1 MRAFV
6 RVFRLPTLHSAT
18 TVQVMSNP
26 NPPRKRAS
34 DSERD
39 AAAKHLQEA
48 FADGQI
54 SMSEFDERSRALYAA
69 TYADEL
75 PALVED
81 LSPVKRPDR
90 EASPSH
96 TLVTGESGGSAF
108 TLSLMGGSERTGQWL
123 VAPTHTSITL
133 MGGNAL
139 DLREARLASR
149 ETIIN
154 AVAIMG
160 GIDIIVPEDVRVVD
174 DGLGIMGGF
183 GKEDHPSC
191 TVSVAQL
198 PADAPVVRVRGL
210 ALMGGVGIT
219 RAARGARVR

>member
-1 MRAFV
+1 MNS
-6 RVFRLPTLHSAT
+6 PT
-18 TVQVMSNP
+18 
-26 NPPRKRAS
+26 PPRKRAS
-34 DSERD
+34 DAERD
-39 AAAKHLQEA
+39 TAAKHLQEA
-48 FADGQI
+48 FADGQL
-54 SMSEFDERSRALYAA
+54 SMSEFDDRSRALYAA

-75 PALVED
+75 PALVAD

-90 EASPSH
+90 KDPPLHA
-96 TLVTGESGGSAF
+96 LVTGESGGSAF
-108 TLSLMGGSERTGQWL
+108 SLCIMGGTERAGQWL

-149 ETIIN
+149 ETTIYAIS
-154 AVAIMG
+154 IMG
-160 GIDIIVPEDVRVVD
+160 GIDIVVPEDVRVID
-174 DGLGIMGGF
+174 DGVGIMGGF
-183 GKEDHPSC
+183 GMEDHPSC

-198 PADAPVVRVRGL
+198 PADAPVIRVRGL

>member
-1 MRAFV
+1 MD
-6 RVFRLPTLHSAT
+6 
-18 TVQVMSNP
+18 NP
-26 NPPRKRAS
+26 NSPRKRAS
-34 DSERD
+34 DAERD
-39 AAAKHLQEA
+39 TAAKHLQEA

-54 SMSEFDERSRALYAA
+54 SMTEFDERSRALYAA

-90 EASPSH
+90 EAFPSH
-96 TLVTGESGGSAF
+96 ALVTGESGGSAF
-108 TLSLMGGSERTGQWL
+108 TLSVMGGSERTGQWL
-123 VAPTHTSITL
+123 MAPTHTSLTL

-139 DLREARLASR
+139 DLREARFAAH
-149 ETIIN
+149 ETTVN

-160 GIDIIVPEDVRVVD
+160 GIDIIVPEDVRVID
-174 DGLGIMGGF
+174 DGIGIMGGF
-183 GKEDHPSC
+183 GLEDHPSC

-198 PADAPVVRVRGL
+198 PADAPVIRVRGL

>member
-1 MRAFV
+1 MN
-6 RVFRLPTLHSAT
+6 
-18 TVQVMSNP
+18 NP

-34 DSERD
+34 DAERD
-39 AAAKHLQEA
+39 TAAKHLQEA

-54 SMSEFDERSRALYAA
+54 SMSEFDDRSRARYAA

-90 EASPSH
+90 PTPATTSAGSRAV
-96 TLVTGESGGSAF
+96 VTGESNGSAF
-108 TLSLMGGSERTGQWL
+108 SLSLMGGSERSGQWL
-123 VAPTHTSITL
+123 VAPMHTSLTL

-149 ETIIN
+149 ETTIN

-174 DGLGIMGGF
+174 DGIGIMGGF
-183 GKEDHPSC
+183 GVEDHDSC
-191 TVSVAQL
+191 TVSVAEL

>member
-34 DSERD
+34 DAERD
-39 AAAKHLQEA
+39 TAAKHLQEA

-96 TLVTGESGGSAF
+96 TLVTGEPGGSAF

-149 ETIIN
+149 ETTIY
-154 AVAIMG
+154 ALSIMG
-160 GIDIIVPEDVRVVD
+160 GVDIIVPEDVRVVD
-174 DGLGIMGGF
+174 DGIGIMGGF

>member
-1 MRAFV
+1 MDN
-6 RVFRLPTLHSAT
+6 PT
-18 TVQVMSNP
+18 
-26 NPPRKRAS
+26 PPRKRAS
-34 DSERD
+34 DAERD
-39 AAAKHLQEA
+39 TAAKHLQDA

-54 SMSEFDERSRALYAA
+54 SMAEFDERSRALYAA

-75 PALVED
+75 PGLVED

-108 TLSLMGGSERTGQWL
+108 TLSVMGGSERTGQWL
-123 VAPTHTSITL
+123 MAPTHTSLTL

-139 DLREARLASR
+139 DLREARFAAH
-149 ETIIN
+149 ETTVN

-160 GIDIIVPEDVRVVD
+160 GIDIIVPEDVRVID
-174 DGLGIMGGF
+174 DGIGIMGGF
-183 GKEDHPSC
+183 GIEDHPSC
-191 TVSVAQL
+191 TVPVAQL
-198 PADAPVVRVRGL
+198 PADAPVIRVRGL

>member
-1 MRAFV
+1 MDN
-6 RVFRLPTLHSAT
+6 PT
-18 TVQVMSNP
+18 
-26 NPPRKRAS
+26 PPRKRAS
-34 DSERD
+34 DAERD
-39 AAAKHLQEA
+39 TAAKHLQDA

-54 SMSEFDERSRALYAA
+54 SMAEFDERSRALYAA

-75 PALVED
+75 PGLVED

-108 TLSLMGGSERTGQWL
+108 TLSVMGGSERTGQWL
-123 VAPTHTSITL
+123 VAPTHTSLTL

-139 DLREARLASR
+139 DLREARFAAH
-149 ETIIN
+149 ETTVN

-160 GIDIIVPEDVRVVD
+160 GIDIIVPDDVRVID
-174 DGLGIMGGF
+174 DGIGIMGGF
-183 GKEDHPSC
+183 GIEDHPSC
-191 TVSVAQL
+191 TVPVAQL
-198 PADAPVVRVRGL
+198 PADAPVIRVRGL

>member
-1 MRAFV
+1 MDN
-6 RVFRLPTLHSAT
+6 PT
-18 TVQVMSNP
+18 
-26 NPPRKRAS
+26 PPRKRAS
-34 DSERD
+34 DAERD
-39 AAAKHLQEA
+39 TAAKHLQDA

-54 SMSEFDERSRALYAA
+54 TMAEFDERSRALYAA

-81 LSPVKRPDR
+81 LSPVKHADR
-90 EASPSH
+90 EVCPPRA
-96 TLVTGESGGSAF
+96 LVTGERGGSAF
-108 TLSLMGGSERTGQWL
+108 TLSVMGGSERTGQWL
-123 VAPTHTSITL
+123 MAPTHTSLTL

-139 DLREARLASR
+139 DLREARFAAH
-149 ETIIN
+149 ETTVN

-160 GIDIIVPEDVRVVD
+160 GIDIIVPEDVRVID
-174 DGLGIMGGF
+174 DGIGIMGGF
-183 GKEDHPSC
+183 GLEDHPSC

-198 PADAPVVRVRGL
+198 PADAPVIRVRGL

>member
-1 MRAFV
+1 MDN
-6 RVFRLPTLHSAT
+6 PT
-18 TVQVMSNP
+18 
-26 NPPRKRAS
+26 PPRKRAS
-34 DSERD
+34 DAERD
-39 AAAKHLQEA
+39 TAAKHLQDA

-54 SMSEFDERSRALYAA
+54 TMAEFDERSRALYAA

-75 PALVED
+75 PGLVED

-108 TLSLMGGSERTGQWL
+108 TLSVMGGSERTGQWL
-123 VAPTHTSITL
+123 MAPTHTSLTL

-139 DLREARLASR
+139 DLREARFAAH
-149 ETIIN
+149 ETTVN

-160 GIDIIVPEDVRVVD
+160 GIDIIVPEDVRVID
-174 DGLGIMGGF
+174 DGIGIMGGF
-183 GKEDHPSC
+183 GIEDHPSC
-191 TVSVAQL
+191 TVPVAQL
-198 PADAPVVRVRGL
+198 PADAPVIRVRGL

>member
-1 MRAFV
+1 MDN
-6 RVFRLPTLHSAT
+6 PT
-18 TVQVMSNP
+18 
-26 NPPRKRAS
+26 PPRKRAS
-34 DSERD
+34 DAERD
-39 AAAKHLQEA
+39 TAAKHLQDA

-54 SMSEFDERSRALYAA
+54 SMAEFDERSRALYAA

-75 PALVED
+75 PGLVED

-108 TLSLMGGSERTGQWL
+108 TLSVMGGSERTGQWL
-123 VAPTHTSITL
+123 MAPTHTSLTL

-139 DLREARLASR
+139 DLREARFAAH
-149 ETIIN
+149 ETTVN

-160 GIDIIVPEDVRVVD
+160 GIDIIVPDDVRVID
-174 DGLGIMGGF
+174 DGIGIMGGF
-183 GKEDHPSC
+183 GIEDHPSC
-191 TVSVAQL
+191 TVSVADL
-198 PADAPVVRVRGL
+198 PADAPVVRVRGF
-210 ALMGGVGIT
+210 ALMGGVGII

>member
-1 MRAFV
+1 MD
-6 RVFRLPTLHSAT
+6 
-18 TVQVMSNP
+18 NP
-26 NPPRKRAS
+26 NPLRKRAS
-34 DSERD
+34 DAERD
-39 AAAKHLQEA
+39 KAAQHLQEA

-75 PALVED
+75 PALMED
-81 LSPVKRPDR
+81 LSPVKRPDQ
-90 EASPSH
+90 ETSPSH

-108 TLSLMGGSERTGQWL
+108 TLSVMGGSERTGQWL
-123 VAPTHTSITL
+123 VAPMHTSLTL

-149 ETIIN
+149 ETTIN

-174 DGLGIMGGF
+174 DGIGIMGGF
-183 GKEDHPSC
+183 GIEDHPSC
-191 TVSVAQL
+191 SVSVAQL

-219 RAARGARVR
+219 RAARGTRVR

>member
-1 MRAFV
+1 MDN
-6 RVFRLPTLHSAT
+6 PT
-18 TVQVMSNP
+18 
-26 NPPRKRAS
+26 PPRKRAS
-34 DSERD
+34 DAERD
-39 AAAKHLQEA
+39 TAAKHLQDA

-54 SMSEFDERSRALYAA
+54 TMAEFDERSRALYAA

-75 PALVED
+75 PGLVED

-96 TLVTGESGGSAF
+96 ALVTGESGGSAF
-108 TLSLMGGSERTGQWL
+108 TLSVMGGSERTGQWL
-123 VAPTHTSITL
+123 VAPMHTSLTL

-139 DLREARLASR
+139 DLREARLAAR
-149 ETIIN
+149 ETTVN

-160 GIDIIVPEDVRVVD
+160 GIDIIVPDDVRVID
-174 DGLGIMGGF
+174 DGIGIMGGF
-183 GKEDHPSC
+183 GIEDHPSC
-191 TVSVAQL
+191 TVPVAQL
-198 PADAPVVRVRGL
+198 PADAPVIRVRGL

>member
-1 MRAFV
+1 MDN
-6 RVFRLPTLHSAT
+6 PT
-18 TVQVMSNP
+18 
-26 NPPRKRAS
+26 PPRKRAS
-34 DSERD
+34 DAERD
-39 AAAKHLQEA
+39 TAAKHLQDA

-54 SMSEFDERSRALYAA
+54 SMAEFDERSRALYAA

-75 PALVED
+75 PGLVED

-108 TLSLMGGSERTGQWL
+108 TLSVMGGSERTGQWL
-123 VAPTHTSITL
+123 MAPTHTSLTL

-139 DLREARLASR
+139 DLREARFAAH
-149 ETIIN
+149 ETTVN

-160 GIDIIVPEDVRVVD
+160 GIDIIVPDDVRVID
-174 DGLGIMGGF
+174 DGIGIMGGF
-183 GKEDHPSC
+183 GIEDHPSC
-191 TVSVAQL
+191 TVPVAQL
-198 PADAPVVRVRGL
+198 PADAPVIRVRGL

>member
-1 MRAFV
+1 MDN
-6 RVFRLPTLHSAT
+6 PT
-18 TVQVMSNP
+18 
-26 NPPRKRAS
+26 PPRKRAS
-34 DSERD
+34 DAERD
-39 AAAKHLQEA
+39 TAAKHLQDA

-54 SMSEFDERSRALYAA
+54 SMAEFDERSRALYAA

-75 PALVED
+75 PGLVED

-108 TLSLMGGSERTGQWL
+108 TLSVMGGSERTGQWL
-123 VAPTHTSITL
+123 MAPTHTSLTL

-139 DLREARLASR
+139 DLREARFAAH
-149 ETIIN
+149 ETTVN

-160 GIDIIVPEDVRVVD
+160 GIDIIVPDDVRVID
-174 DGLGIMGGF
+174 DGIGIMGGF
-183 GKEDHPSC
+183 GIEDHPSC
-191 TVSVAQL
+191 TVPVAQL
-198 PADAPVVRVRGL
+198 PADAPVIRVRGL

-219 RAARGARVR
+219 CAARGARVR

>member
-1 MRAFV
+1 MDS
-6 RVFRLPTLHSAT
+6 PT
-18 TVQVMSNP
+18 
-26 NPPRKRAS
+26 PPRKRAS
-34 DSERD
+34 DAERD
-39 AAAKHLQEA
+39 TAAKHLQEA
-48 FADGQI
+48 FADGQL
-54 SMSEFDERSRALYAA
+54 SMSEFDDRSRALYAA

-75 PALVED
+75 PALVAD

-90 EASPSH
+90 KDPPPHA
-96 TLVTGESGGSAF
+96 LVTGESGGSAF
-108 TLSLMGGSERTGQWL
+108 SLCIMGGTERTGQWL

-149 ETIIN
+149 ETTIYAIS
-154 AVAIMG
+154 IMG
-160 GIDIIVPEDVRVVD
+160 GIDIVVPEDVRVID
-174 DGLGIMGGF
+174 DGVGIMGGF
-183 GKEDHPSC
+183 GMEDHPSC

-198 PADAPVVRVRGL
+198 PADAPVIRVRGL

>member
-1 MRAFV
+1 MDN
-6 RVFRLPTLHSAT
+6 PT
-18 TVQVMSNP
+18 
-26 NPPRKRAS
+26 PPRKRAS
-34 DSERD
+34 DAERD
-39 AAAKHLQEA
+39 TAAKHLQDA

-54 SMSEFDERSRALYAA
+54 SMAEFDERSRALYAA

-75 PALVED
+75 PGLVED

-108 TLSLMGGSERTGQWL
+108 TLSVMGGSERTGQWL
-123 VAPTHTSITL
+123 MAPTHTSLTL

-139 DLREARLASR
+139 DLREARFAAH
-149 ETIIN
+149 ETTVN

-160 GIDIIVPEDVRVVD
+160 GIDIIVPEDVRVID
-174 DGLGIMGGF
+174 DGIGIMGGF

-191 TVSVAQL
+191 TVSVADL
-198 PADAPVVRVRGL
+198 PADAPVVRVRGF
-210 ALMGGVGIT
+210 ALMGGVGII

>member
-1 MRAFV
+1 MN
-6 RVFRLPTLHSAT
+6 
-18 TVQVMSNP
+18 NP

-34 DSERD
+34 DAERD
-39 AAAKHLQEA
+39 TAAKHLQEA

-54 SMSEFDERSRALYAA
+54 SMSEFDDRSRALYAA

-90 EASPSH
+90 PTPATTSAGSRAV
-96 TLVTGESGGSAF
+96 VTGESNGSAF
-108 TLSLMGGSERTGQWL
+108 SLSLMGGSERSGQWL
-123 VAPTHTSITL
+123 VAPMHTSLTL

-149 ETIIN
+149 ETTIN

-174 DGLGIMGGF
+174 DGIGIMGGF
-183 GKEDHPSC
+183 GVEDHDSC
-191 TVSVAQL
+191 TVSVAEL

>member
-1 MRAFV
+1 M
-6 RVFRLPTLHSAT
+6 TI
-18 TVQVMSNP
+18 P

-39 AAAKHLQEA
+39 ATAKHLQDA

-54 SMSEFDERSRALYAA
+54 SMSELDERSRAVYAA

-81 LSPVKRPDR
+81 LSPVKHADR
-90 EASPSH
+90 EVCPSRA
-96 TLVTGESGGSAF
+96 LVTGERGGSAF
-108 TLSLMGGSERTGQWL
+108 TLSVMGGSERTGQWL
-123 VAPTHTSITL
+123 MAPTHTSITL

-139 DLREARLASR
+139 DLRDARLASH
-149 ETIIN
+149 ETTIN

-160 GIDIIVPEDVRVVD
+160 GVDIIVPDDVRVID
-174 DGLGIMGGF
+174 DGVGIMGGF
-183 GKEDHPSC
+183 GIEDHRSC
-191 TVSVAQL
+191 TVSVAEL
-198 PADAPVVRVRGL
+198 PADAPVIRVRGL

-219 RAARGARVR
+219 RAARGARVE

>member
-1 MRAFV
+1 MN
-6 RVFRLPTLHSAT
+6 
-18 TVQVMSNP
+18 NP

-34 DSERD
+34 DAERD
-39 AAAKHLQEA
+39 TAAKHLQEA

-54 SMSEFDERSRALYAA
+54 SMSEFDDRSRALYAA

-90 EASPSH
+90 PTPATPSAASPAV
-96 TLVTGESGGSAF
+96 VTGESNGSAF
-108 TLSLMGGSERTGQWL
+108 SLSLMGGSERSGQWL
-123 VAPTHTSITL
+123 VAPMHTSLTL

-149 ETIIN
+149 ETTIN

-174 DGLGIMGGF
+174 DGIGIMGGF
-183 GKEDHPSC
+183 GVEDHDSC
-191 TVSVAQL
+191 TVSVAEL

-210 ALMGGVGIT
+210 ALMGGVGIV
-219 RAARGARVR
+219 RAARGAHVE

>member
-1 MRAFV
+1 MN
-6 RVFRLPTLHSAT
+6 
-18 TVQVMSNP
+18 NP

-34 DSERD
+34 DAERD
-39 AAAKHLQEA
+39 TAAKHLQEA

-54 SMSEFDERSRALYAA
+54 SMSEFDDRSRALYAA

-90 EASPSH
+90 PTPATTSAGSRAV
-96 TLVTGESGGSAF
+96 VTGESNGSAF
-108 TLSLMGGSERTGQWL
+108 SLSLMGGSERTGQWL
-123 VAPTHTSITL
+123 VAPMHTSLTL

-149 ETIIN
+149 ETTIN

-174 DGLGIMGGF
+174 DGVGIMGGF
-183 GKEDHPSC
+183 GVEDHESC
-191 TVSVAQL
+191 TVSVAEL

>member
-1 MRAFV
+1 MDN
-6 RVFRLPTLHSAT
+6 PT
-18 TVQVMSNP
+18 
-26 NPPRKRAS
+26 PPRKRAS
-34 DSERD
+34 DAERD
-39 AAAKHLQEA
+39 TAAKHLQDA

-54 SMSEFDERSRALYAA
+54 TMAEFDERSRALYAA

-75 PALVED
+75 PGLVED
-81 LSPVKRPDR
+81 LSPAKRPDR

-108 TLSLMGGSERTGQWL
+108 TLSVMGGSERTGQWL
-123 VAPTHTSITL
+123 MAPTHTSLTL

-139 DLREARLASR
+139 DLREARFAAH
-149 ETIIN
+149 ETTVN

-160 GIDIIVPEDVRVVD
+160 GIDIIVPDDVRVID
-174 DGLGIMGGF
+174 DGIGIMGGF
-183 GKEDHPSC
+183 GIEDHPSC
-191 TVSVAQL
+191 TVPVAQL
-198 PADAPVVRVRGL
+198 PADAPVIRVRGL